1 MAILSASK
9 LGFSIGC
16 RENMGEQ
23 IPPVLSCDYRNLEN
37 FRVQNFSCNKFS
49 CEKIFVRYATV
60 RKLNAR
66 NIFLLDV

>member
-49 CEKIFVRYATV
+49 YGMQPYE
-60 RKLNAR
+60 N
-66 NIFLLDV
+66 

>member
-1 MAILSASK
+1 MYKYQKHCIIETGA
-9 LGFSIGC
+9 FFDDV
-16 RENMGEQ
+16 MYM
-23 IPPVLSCDYRNLEN
+23 YRKLEN
-37 FRVQNFSCNKFS
+37 FRVQKFSCNKFS